1 MEDMTQLSAYR
12 KKLLK
17 ELEEMPDDMVPT
29 MYRIIHLLKTGWAP
43 GTKRSGQRGS
53 LQGIWKGSQID
64 DASFQEARESL
75 FPYEAP

>member
-1 MEDMTQLSAYR
+1 MTPLSAYR

-17 ELEEMPDDMVPT
+17 EIEEIPDEVMPT
-29 MYRIIHLLKTGWAP
+29 MYRIIHLLKTGWASRK
-43 GTKRSGQRGS
+43 KRSGQRGS

-64 DASFQEARESL
+64 DALLREARESL